1 MKRALLLFAVLAF
14 ALPAFADSIT
24 FYGSLPRGPHIF
36 DYMGGS
42 RSANWRG
49 TALSSTLSNLVLNSS
64 TGLLTATSG
73 VYDNRRYITGAYTQ
87 QLKIV
92 SRGNLFGNY
101 YTYGNAGSGNVKLT
115 VQEPGTFGLLGIGL
129 VFVGGVVRRKLKVG

>member
-1 MKRALLLFAVLAF
+1 
-14 ALPAFADSIT
+14 
-24 FYGSLPRGPHIF
+24 
-36 DYMGGS
+36 
-42 RSANWRG
+42 
-49 TALSSTLSNLVLNSS
+49 
-64 TGLLTATSG
+64 LLTATSG